1 METIEKYRLL
11 AEFEGA
17 VLHTKEHYVFNNE
30 TLVWLNKMQYNKD
43 WNWIMRICNII
54 HGHGMTVYIAI
65 GGYAQITGEN
75 LPHIIEV
82 TADTSIEA
90 TFEACV
96 EFVKWWNGI
105 TKPY

>member
-1 METIEKYRLL
+1 MEKVEKFRLL

-17 VLHTKEHYVFNNE
+17 KLYMHDHYDFSSNF
-30 TLVWLNKMQYNKD
+30 TCWAQSMQYDCD

-54 HGHGMTVYIAI
+54 HGHGMTVYIEV

-90 TFEACV
+90 AFEACV
-96 EFVKWWNGI
+96 EFVKWFNENR
-105 TKPY
+105 KS